1 MINGKKN
8 GEGKLTFED
17 GAYYKGCF
25 KEDKM
30 HGRGTLFYFENHP
43 AYDGNW
49 YEDQFHGFG
58 VLYNENPQPLNK
70 AFDYQNFN
78 EVEEYWVKYEGI

>member
-1 MINGKKN
+1 
-8 GEGKLTFED
+8 
-17 GAYYKGCF
+17 
-25 KEDKM
+25 M
-30 HGRGTLFYFENHP
+30 HGRGTLFYSENHP
-43 AYDGNW
+43 AYDGDW

-58 VLYNENPQPLNK
+58 VLYNENPQPLHE